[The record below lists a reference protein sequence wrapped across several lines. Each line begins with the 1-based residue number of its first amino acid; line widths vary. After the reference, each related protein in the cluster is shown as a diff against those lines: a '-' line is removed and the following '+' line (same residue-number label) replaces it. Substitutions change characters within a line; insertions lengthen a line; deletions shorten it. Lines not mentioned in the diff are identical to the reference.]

1 MIHYDL
7 HCGDGHAFDGWFNSS
22 ASFEEQ
28 ARRGLL
34 ECPVCGDTKV
44 DRALMAPALPRKGN
58 AGRAVAAVAPPP
70 AVPAAVPAPA
80 ALARHIPDHVRAML
94 QRVRAEVEKHCDY
107 VGDAFAEE
115 ARRMHRG
122 ESDRRG
128 IYGEASPDEA
138 ELLADEGIDVSRV
151 PWVPRADG

>member
-1 MIHYDL
+1 
-7 HCGDGHAFDGWFNSS
+7 
-22 ASFEEQ
+22 
-28 ARRGLL
+28 
-34 ECPVCGDTKV
+34 
-44 DRALMAPALPRKGN
+44 
-58 AGRAVAAVAPPP
+58 
-70 AVPAAVPAPA
+70 
-80 ALARHIPDHVRAML
+80 LARHIPDHVRAML